1 MTDENTRQVE
11 TIRAFNRYYTNVLS
25 LLDQH
30 ILESGYSLAEARV
43 LHETALAQPC
53 TAAALS
59 ASLSMDAGYLSRI
72 LKRLEAASL
81 LIRERSAADAR
92 ASSLRLSPE
101 GERAL
106 AELNRRSDAQIAE
119 LISGVSETG
128 RRELIRS
135 MTSIETVLTRGKALK
150 PGDIR
155 LRTELRPGDAGYI
168 TAMHGRIYSEE
179 YGYGVAFEGYVAQSF
194 FEFLRDYDPERD
206 RLWCAEHAGR
216 TIGCIGV
223 KGRGE
228 RAQLR
233 WFLLEPEYRGMG
245 LGRRLLQSA
254 LDFARERGY
263 ESAYLDTTDDL
274 HDALRL
280 YRRAGFETASAKP
293 NNTWRENVMEIE
305 MTMKL

>member
-1 MTDENTRQVE
+1 MTDENTRRIE
-11 TIRAFNRYYTNVLS
+11 TIRSFNRYYTNVLG

-81 LIRERSAADAR
+81 LIRERSTADAR
-92 ASSLRLSPE
+92 ASSLRLSPD

-135 MTSIETVLTRGKALK
+135 MTSIEAALTRGKSLK
-150 PGDIR
+150 PEDIR
-155 LRTELRPGDAGYI
+155 LRRGLYNRHARAHLQRGVRLR
-168 TAMHGRIYSEE
+168 
-179 YGYGVAFEGYVAQSF
+179 
-194 FEFLRDYDPERD
+194 
-206 RLWCAEHAGR
+206 
-216 TIGCIGV
+216 
-223 KGRGE
+223 
-228 RAQLR
+228 
-233 WFLLEPEYRGMG
+233 
-245 LGRRLLQSA
+245 RRLRGLCGA
-254 LDFARERGY
+254 VVLRVPAR
-263 ESAYLDTTDDL
+263 L
-274 HDALRL
+274 
-280 YRRAGFETASAKP
+280 
-293 NNTWRENVMEIE
+293 
-305 MTMKL
+305 

>member
-1 MTDENTRQVE
+1 MASENTRQVE
-11 TIRAFNRYYTNVLS
+11 TIRAFNRYYTNVLG
-25 LLDQH
+25 LLDQS

-43 LHETALAQPC
+43 LHEIALVQPC
-53 TAAALS
+53 TATALS
-59 ASLSMDAGYLSRI
+59 ASLSMDAGYLSRV
-72 LKRLEAASL
+72 LKRLEDASL
-81 LIRERSAADAR
+81 LIRERSAADGR
-92 ASSLRLSPE
+92 ASSLRLSSE

-106 AELNRRSDAQIAE
+106 AELNRRSDEQISE
-119 LISGVSETG
+119 LISGLSEGG

-135 MTSIETVLTRGKALK
+135 MTCIETVLTPGTALK
-150 PGDIR
+150 PDDIC
-155 LRTELRPGDAGYI
+155 LRTELNPGDAGYI

-179 YGYGVAFEGYVAQSF
+179 YGYGVSFEGYVAQSF

-274 HDALRL
+274 QDALRL
-280 YRRAGFETASAKP
+280 YRRAGFETASVKP
-293 NNTWRENVMEIE
+293 NTTWRENVMEME

>member
-1 MTDENTRQVE
+1 MTQHTDKIISWMRD
-11 TIRAFNRYYTNVLS
+11 FNRYYTNVLG
-25 LLDQH
+25 LLNQH
-30 ILESGYSLAEARV
+30 ILGSGYSLSEARV
-43 LHETALAQPC
+43 LHEIGRTQPC
-53 TAAALS
+53 TAAAL
-59 ASLSMDAGYLSRI
+59 AGALHIDAGYLSRM
-72 LKRLEAASL
+72 LKRFESAAL
-81 LIRERSAADAR
+81 LSRERSEADGR
-92 ASSLRLSPE
+92 SYSLRLTRE
-101 GERAL
+101 GEAAL
-106 AELNRRSDAQIAE
+106 DALNKGSEEQLAGLIKPMTERRCMELLRGMQSIQAALGREIDAGEVAI
-119 LISGVSETG
+119 
-128 RRELIRS
+128 
-135 MTSIETVLTRGKALK
+135 
-150 PGDIR
+150 
-155 LRTELRPGDAGYI
+155 RTELRPGDAGHI

>member
-11 TIRAFNRYYTNVLS
+11 TIRAFNRYYTNVLD
-25 LLDQH
+25 LLNQH

-106 AELNRRSDAQIAE
+106 AELNRRSD
-119 LISGVSETG
+119 VSETG

-150 PGDIR
+150 PDDIR

-245 LGRRLLQSA
+245 LGRRMLQSA

-280 YRRAGFETASAKP
+280 YRRAGFETAYAKP